1 MIVAEDDWLRELQLE
16 FLSRFVFWDLW
27 FDEPPG
33 STEEGYLGRCKRL
46 ETLARDTFSKRMK
59 GISVTKL
66 EELLFSSQFDTKG
79 KMDYGA
85 IVSKIARLFTRPYL
99 RNIVSTGDEICT
111 ELEDAVLSRV
121 CLSHPHINVKI
132 SFFEGEG
139 SQRDYLVRLLKQS
152 VSKSDRDVV
161 SASDAIIEVVFTEE
175 GFEPITL
182 YGWRDFTHTKHE
194 VSYLDRNGLFG
205 HDITC
210 SDLPTFLASLIL
222 YRYASDACM
231 EFLAARGEEAEAER
245 LVFLEIAA
253 RGRMAFDSI
262 WRRRDQD
269 VDEFFGKCFGTKDYR
284 LYNLMEKSGMRSRFL
299 VTAED
304 EKSCDSV
311 ISGFRAIDFM
321 AAMLVSGKIS
331 YIPYHYMLANGRNRP
346 DLFFPTTIKCFN
358 SITYFCSSIFLAIA
372 KEKERQVSKASFF
385 RELEREYEHACSYQS
400 KKNVTQKVAGEME
413 KSIFNQYF
421 GFVEFDEETDVEK
434 VQQIAEE
441 FRAIKDR
448 YLFGIDSSLNTLR
461 FRKLGHHKASG
472 LYYPFL
478 KCMCV
483 DFRQPSSFLHEYG
496 HLIDYTYG
504 DLSEKCDFQAIY
516 TSYCCYLDAQ
526 IRGDEK
532 TKKQMA
538 SGSKYNASY
547 YKQPTE
553 VFARCFELYMS
564 CCRKVISSLV
574 PLPESFQK
582 SVYPMDAAF
591 LSMVENYFDKLLE
604 EKAGVAD
611 ESVA

>member
-1 MIVAEDDWLRELQLE
+1 MFVVADEWLQELQRD
-16 FLSRFVFWDLW
+16 FLSRYVIWDFW
-27 FDEPPG
+27 FDEPPN

-66 EELLFSSQFDTKG
+66 EEVLFSSQFDTKD
-79 KMDYGA
+79 KMDYAA
-85 IVSKIARLFTRPYL
+85 IVSKIARLYTRPYL

-121 CLSHPHINVKI
+121 CLSHPYFHVKI
-132 SFFEGEG
+132 SLYEGDEN
-139 SQRDYLVRLLKQS
+139 QRDYLVRLLKNT
-152 VSKSDRDVV
+152 VSRADRDMVRT
-161 SASDAIIEVVFTEE
+161 SDTIIEVVFTEE

-194 VSYLDRNGLFG
+194 VGYRDSRKLFG
-205 HDITC
+205 HDIMC

-222 YRYASDACM
+222 YRYVSDACM
-231 EFLAARGEEAEAER
+231 EFLAARGEETER
-245 LVFLEIAA
+245 LVFREISA

-262 WRRRDQD
+262 WRRPDQD
-269 VDEFFGKCFGTKDYR
+269 VGEFFSKCIGTKDYR
-284 LYNLMEKSGMRSRFL
+284 LYNLMERSGMRTRFL
-299 VTAED
+299 VNAGD
-304 EKSCDSV
+304 EKFCDSV

-321 AAMLVSGKIS
+321 EAMLVSGKIS
-331 YIPYHYMLANGRNRP
+331 YIPYHYMLETGRNRP

-358 SITYFCSSIFLAIA
+358 ALTYFCSSIFLAIA

-421 GFVEFDEETDVEK
+421 GFVEFDDETDVEK

-448 YLFGIDSSLNTLR
+448 YLSGIDSSLNTLR

-532 TKKQMA
+532 IKKQMA

-564 CCRKVISSLV
+564 CCIKVNSSLV

>member
-1 MIVAEDDWLRELQLE
+1 MFVVADEWLQELQRD
-16 FLSRFVFWDLW
+16 FLSRYVIWDFW

-33 STEEGYLGRCKRL
+33 STEEGYMGRCKRL

-66 EELLFSSQFDTKG
+66 EEVLFSSQFDTKG
-79 KMDYGA
+79 KMDYAA

-121 CLSHPHINVKI
+121 CLSHPYFHVKI
-132 SFFEGEG
+132 SLYEGDEN
-139 SQRDYLVRLLKQS
+139 QRDYLVRLLKNT
-152 VSKSDRDVV
+152 VSRADRDVV
-161 SASDAIIEVVFTEE
+161 RASDTIIEVVFTEE

-182 YGWRDFTHTKHE
+182 YGWRDFAHTKHE
-194 VSYLDRNGLFG
+194 VSYQDSRKLFG
-205 HDITC
+205 HDIMC

-222 YRYASDACM
+222 YRYVSDACM
-231 EFLAARGEEAEAER
+231 EFLAARGEETER
-245 LVFLEIAA
+245 LVFRDIAA

-262 WRRRDQD
+262 WRRPDQD
-269 VDEFFGKCFGTKDYR
+269 VGEIFSKCIGTKDYR
-284 LYNLMEKSGMRSRFL
+284 LYNLMERSGMRTRFL
-299 VTAED
+299 VNAGD
-304 EKSCDSV
+304 EKFCDSV

-321 AAMLVSGKIS
+321 EAMLVSGKIS

-358 SITYFCSSIFLAIA
+358 SLMYFCSSIFLAIA

-448 YLFGIDSSLNTLR
+448 YLSGIDSSLNTLR

-516 TSYCCYLDAQ
+516 ASYCCYLDAQ
-526 IRGDEK
+526 IRGDDK

-564 CCRKVISSLV
+564 CCLKVNSSLV

-591 LSMVENYFDKLLE
+591 LSMVENYFAKLLLE